1 MSQTIRYSD
10 TREWLKI
17 GGQSQEER
25 RFNMEN
31 KHMPSL
37 KKMTLQKR
45 EELYGTLSRGTNVN
59 GGVYGKNNQD
69 VKFLRTLPS
78 FYNAGKTMRVASFDW
93 THQGDEGW
101 GSQVQDPIRA

>member
-1 MSQTIRYSD
+1 MSNTIRYSD

-37 KKMTLQKR
+37 KKMTLQRR
-45 EELYGTLSRGTNVN
+45 EELFGTLSRGSNLN
-59 GGVYGKNNQD
+59 GGTYGQKSQE
-69 VKFLRTLPS
+69 VKFTRTMPS
-78 FYNAGKTMRVASFDW
+78 FYNAGKTIRVASFDW
-93 THQGDEGW
+93 THGGVDGW
-101 GSQVQDPIRA
+101 GS